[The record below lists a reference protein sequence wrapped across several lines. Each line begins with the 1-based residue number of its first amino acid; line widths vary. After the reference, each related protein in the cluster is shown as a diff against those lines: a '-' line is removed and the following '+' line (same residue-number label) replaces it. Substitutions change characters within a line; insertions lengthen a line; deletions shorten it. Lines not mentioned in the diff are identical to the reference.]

1 MNGSVNHSAAS
12 PLHIE
17 STGEGTPPAVLVHGF
32 GAHGGFWRKWVPEL
46 AAKHRIHVVDLMG
59 FGQAATPS
67 GGDYSPLAQA
77 RHLAEFLRRFRDT
90 PPVVIGH
97 SLGAGVAVAASLRL
111 LDEGGASLPAGLV
124 LVSGTV
130 LPQRLPRFMRLAR
143 IPGLGELF
151 LLATPPRMALR
162 KGIQGIVHDPD
173 TVDREEVETYREP
186 LRSLRRRRA
195 ILRAAR
201 QVSPQAAERLSQRL
215 ADLRFPVLLVWG
227 AEDRIVPVE
236 AGRRLEA
243 ALPDAR
249 LVILPEVGHL
259 PPEEAPRA
267 SLEPVLKFLADRR
280 GEPRVAGGPG
290 SFR

>member
-1 MNGSVNHSAAS
+1 MNGSVRRPAAS

-17 STGEGTPPAVLVHGF
+17 SSGEGNPPVVLVHGF
-32 GAHGGFWRKWVPEL
+32 GAHGGFWRKWLPEL
-46 AAKHRIHVVDLMG
+46 AADHRVHLVDLMG
-59 FGQAATPS
+59 FGQAGTPT
-67 GGDYSPLAQA
+67 GGDYSPMAQA
-77 RHLAEFLRRFRDT
+77 RHLVEFLRRFRDT

-151 LLATPPRMALR
+151 LLATPPRFALR
-162 KGIQGIVHDPD
+162 KGIQSIVHDPD
-173 TVDREEVETYREP
+173 SVDLEQVETYRKP
-186 LRSLRRRRA
+186 LRSRRRRRA
-195 ILRAAR
+195 IIRAAR
-201 QVSPQAAERLSQRL
+201 QVSMSAAERLSHRL
-215 ADLRFPVLLVWG
+215 GDLRLPILLVWG
-227 AEDRIVPVE
+227 EEDRVVPVE
-236 AGRRLEA
+236 MGRKLQE

-249 LVILPEVGHL
+249 LVTLPEVGHL

-267 SLEPVLKFLADRR
+267 SLEPVLEFLRRRR
-280 GEPRVAGGPG
+280 GEPRVAGGLDAA
-290 SFR
+290 R